1 MFTVNFKLC
10 GFDPENAAVSFLL
23 LLLLLK
29 CSLKLEERGLASLA
43 RTPPAVHVWPESGT
57 VRCKKKKLS
66 PSNLPDETIFSEEK
80 KFHDDLLD
88 CMN

>member
-29 CSLKLEERGLASLA
+29 CSLKLEERGMASLA
-43 RTPPAVHVWPESGT
+43 RTPPAVHVWPKSGT
-57 VRCKKKKLS
+57 VRCKKKLS
-66 PSNLPDETIFSEEK
+66 PSNLPDETIFSGK
-80 KFHDDLLD
+80 KNFMMT
-88 CMN
+88 CWTE